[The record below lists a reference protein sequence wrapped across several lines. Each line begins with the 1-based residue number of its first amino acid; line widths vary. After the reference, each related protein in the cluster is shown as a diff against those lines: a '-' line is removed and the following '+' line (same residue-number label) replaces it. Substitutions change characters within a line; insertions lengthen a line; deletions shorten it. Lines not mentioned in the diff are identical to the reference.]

1 MPHPQQSL
9 SDLVDVARFALVA
22 AFLED
27 AFSLAFCLFFAIQSL
42 LLFGNCSICKKGR
55 LYTGCGFTIF
65 NKSAIEK
72 QAQDFVGFIVD
83 VRPVHCGRINFLDAD
98 MGKAGK
104 ADICDCLVNKR
115 AMKGFGSVQIVTKR
129 Q

>member
-1 MPHPQQSL
+1 MLRFFRLPKKVNYLSLPHPQQSL

-55 LYTGCGFTIF
+55 LYTGCEFTFF

-72 QAQDFVGFIVD
+72 QA
-83 VRPVHCGRINFLDAD
+83 
-98 MGKAGK
+98 
-104 ADICDCLVNKR
+104 
-115 AMKGFGSVQIVTKR
+115 
-129 Q
+129 

>member
-1 MPHPQQSL
+1 MLRFFCLPKKVNYLSLPHPQQSL

-55 LYTGCGFTIF
+55 LYTGC
-65 NKSAIEK
+65 
-72 QAQDFVGFIVD
+72 
-83 VRPVHCGRINFLDAD
+83 
-98 MGKAGK
+98 
-104 ADICDCLVNKR
+104 
-115 AMKGFGSVQIVTKR
+115 
-129 Q
+129 